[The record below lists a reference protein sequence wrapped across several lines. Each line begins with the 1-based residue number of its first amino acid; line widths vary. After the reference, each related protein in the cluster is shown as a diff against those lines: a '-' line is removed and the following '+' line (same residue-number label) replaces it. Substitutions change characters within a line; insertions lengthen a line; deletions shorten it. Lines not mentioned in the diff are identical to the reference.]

1 MGGLKI
7 RKDFGDGTR
16 RICMVDC
23 RDLLTLFENGTIQWP
38 QITDSDIDDRT
49 QDDKLVKAIAMVQM
63 VWFLAQILGRTTEGL
78 SITTLELFTV
88 GNAVC
93 ATITYLAW
101 WSKPNGIR
109 APILIEGVAPSW
121 VSSCDRFSFRFVNR
135 QRKSALVSLFV
146 GSSFGALH
154 LVAWNFYFVSTTE
167 RTLWRISS
175 IGVTV
180 LSAIFPINGLFF
192 DNLTRTYEFIDRQ
205 KLSPSL
211 YEYLDRMMG
220 IIGNFLI
227 GLYGL
232 FRIYMLVEM
241 FMALRNVPVN
251 VYKTVQ
257 WSQYFPS
264 LG

>member
-1 MGGLKI
+1 
-7 RKDFGDGTR
+7 
-16 RICMVDC
+16 
-23 RDLLTLFENGTIQWP
+23 
-38 QITDSDIDDRT
+38 
-49 QDDKLVKAIAMVQM
+49 
-63 VWFLAQILGRTTEGL
+63 
-78 SITTLELFTV
+78 
-88 GNAVC
+88 
-93 ATITYLAW
+93 
-101 WSKPNGIR
+101 
-109 APILIEGVAPSW
+109 
-121 VSSCDRFSFRFVNR
+121 
-135 QRKSALVSLFV
+135 
-146 GSSFGALH
+146 
-154 LVAWNFYFVSTTE
+154 
-167 RTLWRISS
+167 
-175 IGVTV
+175 

-241 FMALRNVPVN
+241 FMALRNVPVD

-257 WSQYFPS
+257 WPQYFSS